1 MMPATDNKLAGRP
14 WTEPEL
20 LSSNHIKLTEENNVI
35 HSDSEILIKKDI
47 VINNKNN
54 EKNEESSKKELSLI
68 KFSPVK

>member
-1 MMPATDNKLAGRP
+1 M
-14 WTEPEL
+14 
-20 LSSNHIKLTEENNVI
+20 I

>member
-1 MMPATDNKLAGRP
+1 MIN
-14 WTEPEL
+14 
-20 LSSNHIKLTEENNVI
+20 
-35 HSDSEILIKKDI
+35 SDSEILIKKDI